1 MLKIALTGGDGLV
14 GSRIIELLK
23 NDFEFINLSQKEMD
37 ITDKDRVYKVLKEI
51 NFDVFLHLAAYTN
64 VSQAEIEKE
73 ICFKVNVEGTKNIFE
88 VVSLKK
94 KLFIYISTD
103 FVFDGKKHANRQLSP
118 PYYEDSKP
126 NPLGIYGQSKYE
138 GEKIVAKEAMII
150 RISYPYRARF
160 EAKLD
165 FFRKFK
171 KQLEEKKP
179 LTLIKDSLM
188 TPTFIDDIA
197 YSLKY
202 LFKNFSKEIFHLV
215 GSDCLSPYQ
224 IGLIIAEK
232 FNLDKGLIS
241 EISFVDFIKGR
252 PYFPQFSVI
261 KSKKNNFWPMKT
273 FEQGLEEI
281 KNQLKI

>member
-73 ICFKVNVEGTKNIFE
+73 ICFKVNVEGTKNVFE
-88 VVSLKK
+88 VVSFKK
-94 KLFIYISTD
+94 KQFIYISTD
-103 FVFDGKKHANRQLSP
+103 FVFDGKKHIYQQLTPS
-118 PYYEDSKP
+118 YYEDSKP
-126 NPLGIYGQSKYE
+126 NPLGVYGQSKYE
-138 GEKIVAKEAMII
+138 GEKIVAKEAMIV

-171 KQLEEKKP
+171 KYLEEKKP

-197 YSLKY
+197 YGLRY
-202 LFKNFSKEIFHLV
+202 LIKNFSKEIFHLV